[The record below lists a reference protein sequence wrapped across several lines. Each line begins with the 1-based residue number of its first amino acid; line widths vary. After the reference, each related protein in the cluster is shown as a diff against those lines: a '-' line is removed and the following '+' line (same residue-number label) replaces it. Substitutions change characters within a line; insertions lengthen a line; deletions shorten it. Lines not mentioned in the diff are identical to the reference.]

1 MNTTKAVP
9 LNHLFVKKF
18 YLIRNKSTGKS
29 IKSLFLGKKVFSVP
43 MKGQYEQICN
53 AEALHKMGISVVHEL
68 DEAAEILLDKWLE
81 AAQGPKITFPDNVEA
96 VVAQLLNLISKATN
110 Y

>member
-29 IKSLFLGKKVFSVP
+29 IKSLFLGKKVEHQQTRTNGILTSTSAYFDDGFGGWRNYPSDT
-43 MKGQYEQICN
+43 YEYFN
-53 AEALHKMGISVVHEL
+53 VTS
-68 DEAAEILLDKWLE
+68 DENVDLETKQRIMILIK
-81 AAQGPKITFPDNVEA
+81 
-96 VVAQLLNLISKATN
+96 
-110 Y
+110 